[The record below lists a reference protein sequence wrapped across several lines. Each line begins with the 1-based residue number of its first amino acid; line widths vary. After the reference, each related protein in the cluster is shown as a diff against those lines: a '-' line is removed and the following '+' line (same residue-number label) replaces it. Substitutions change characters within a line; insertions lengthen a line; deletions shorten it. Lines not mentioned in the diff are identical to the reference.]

1 MKKVIIFKPKFTF
14 KFSMEPDTVIS
25 EKIQEIENSG
35 WEVISVTP
43 VYGFLCL
50 YVNQYQFLLESR
62 V

>member
-1 MKKVIIFKPKFTF
+1 
-14 KFSMEPDTVIS
+14 MEPDTVIS

-62 V
+62 D